1 MSIGKAHVV
10 SAAIVDAAAKRLFVQ
25 RRSGKAPSY
34 PWQWC
39 TPGGKVEGDEY
50 QLEALRRELHEEHG
64 VKLSIGQVGR
74 EVYTHDVLST
84 RTGQIVTVWC
94 YLVPSVAVT
103 GIYQAGPSVAGFD
116 WVNADE
122 LQRLVMTPADDANR
136 AKLLALLA

>member
-1 MSIGKAHVV
+1 MSDRISVV
-10 SAAIVDAAAKRLFVQ
+10 SAAIVDMESKRLFVQ

-39 TPGGKVEGDEY
+39 TPGGKVNGNEP
-50 QLEALRRELHEEHG
+50 LLTALHRELHEEHG
-64 VKLSIGQVGR
+64 VDLDQYAVHR

-122 LQRLVMTPADDANR
+122 LQRLTMTPADDANQGR
-136 AKLLALLA
+136 LLALLA